1 MEPPGSGPEAWRR
14 GVLADEMAMRSSR
27 ARSEERR
34 SGKSRFD
41 VIGFGALNLDHLYV
55 VPQLIEDGGVEVL
68 SSTAEPGGS
77 AANTIYGLAK
87 LGLRCGFVGVVGDDD
102 AGNAIL
108 RSFEEVGVDTSRILV
123 ERGAATGQTIC
134 ITAGEGQKAIYILP
148 GANSLLESAD
158 LDLAY
163 LGDARCVHLS
173 TFVDESVFSRQLRL
187 VGELPAGTRVSLAL
201 DALYAR
207 RGLDA
212 MTGLLRR
219 CTVLLANAE
228 ELRELTGRELEAAAD
243 ACLKLG
249 CEVVVATFGSGEG
262 AREGPTPARGD
273 EAIAARIWTRRVA
286 KRGKETVQRAVPAVR
301 TRGATV
307 ADTVG
312 AGDAF
317 AAGFLFGLLSKRF
330 GLEKCGAL
338 GHTAAQFS
346 LAELGARKGLPTR
359 DELLARFDDSF
370 RPLFERG
377 RKTGQALSPLQTE

>member
-1 MEPPGSGPEAWRR
+1 M
-14 GVLADEMAMRSSR
+14 ADEMGMRSSR
-27 ARSEERR
+27 ARSGERR
-34 SGKSRFD
+34 SASARFD
-41 VIGFGALNLDHLYV
+41 VVGFGALNLDHLYV
-55 VPQLIEDGGVEVL
+55 VPRLIEDGGVEVL

-108 RSFEEVGVDTSRILV
+108 RSFEEVGVDTSRLHV

-134 ITAGEGQKAIYILP
+134 ITAGEGQKAIYIIP
-148 GANSLLESAD
+148 GANSVLESAD

-173 TFVDESVFSRQLRL
+173 SFVDESAFSRQLRL
-187 VGELPAGTRVSLAL
+187 VDDLPAGTKVTFAL

-228 ELRELTGRELEAAAD
+228 ELRQLTGRELHAAAD
-243 ACLKLG
+243 ACLDLG
-249 CEVVVATFGSGEG
+249 CDVVVATFGSGE
-262 AREGPTPARGD
+262 AEREGPAAARGR
-273 EAIAARIWTRRVA
+273 EAIAARIWTRRGG
-286 KRGKETVQRAVPAVR
+286 KRGKETVQNAVPAVR
-301 TRGATV
+301 TRDATV

-317 AAGFLFGLLSKRF
+317 AAGFLFGLLSRRF

-359 DELLARFDDSF
+359 DELVARFDESF
-370 RPLFERG
+370 RPFFDRG
-377 RKTGQALSPLQTE
+377 RKTGQALSPLQRE